1 MNREQFINSN
11 KAELEKDRDI
21 QQYLNNAKNEEERK
35 SLVKGLEDSLGK
47 AYTSYVKE
55 YEESKGWGSWL
66 LRGAGHVASGIGTY
80 TFLLDGGLGFKGL
93 GVLLGGG
100 SEAIDN
106 RRYEQFKD
114 NSLEGITKD
123 GVKLASESLA
133 STLLSYA
140 PFGEL
145 WRLKRGESKYDA
157 AIVRRALYHAKNE
170 FIKQFGEYDAD
181 RPKIIS
187 IDKFVDPAYRDDDK
201 IIRIPEYGHEYK
213 EAA

>member
-1 MNREQFINSN
+1 M
-11 KAELEKDRDI
+11 
-21 QQYLNNAKNEEERK
+21 
-35 SLVKGLEDSLGK
+35 
-47 AYTSYVKE
+47 
-55 YEESKGWGSWL
+55 
-66 LRGAGHVASGIGTY
+66 
-80 TFLLDGGLGFKGL
+80 
-93 GVLLGGG
+93 
-100 SEAIDN
+100 
-106 RRYEQFKD
+106 
-114 NSLEGITKD
+114 
-123 GVKLASESLA
+123 
-133 STLLSYA
+133 
-140 PFGEL
+140 